1 MKPQKP
7 LVALCPI
14 GKFVFSNEEA
24 IRHKKL
30 IQQKLRDLGIEFVD
44 LDDVLEDG
52 LVKDQ
57 RHVAAA
63 VEFFQSKN
71 VGALFMPHGNFGTE
85 GAVGMIA
92 KHLNVPTL
100 IWGPRD
106 SMPLADGSRSRDSL
120 CGLFASSKVLHKL
133 GIPFTYIENCF
144 VDDVQFIEG
153 IDTFVRAAAVAK
165 LFKKGM
171 RIGQIGQRIDFFWS
185 TIISESELLEQFNIQ
200 VIPIDLVEVIQS
212 AKSRANENQ
221 AAYDQEI
228 ARLRGTFVI
237 EGFDEDETPLINIL
251 AARDEIL
258 ELAETHTL
266 DGIAFQPF
274 PSFVKAMGAYG
285 NLMASDVSELYA
297 FGNETD
303 IHGTISCLMTQA
315 ADLNMN
321 PSFLAEF
328 TNRHPENDNGVLL
341 WHGSA
346 PLSMSHPDEQV
357 KIGKHW
363 IFPSPVSGMVHQ
375 RLKDGPL
382 TLARFDGDRG
392 EYKPAV
398 GEGHS
403 TEGPATQNSYLWAE
417 VNDWPAWERT
427 LMEGPF
433 IHHVAMSYGH
443 HSKALVEACKYIPGL
458 DPVPL
463 P

>member
-1 MKPQKP
+1 MTPKKP

-14 GKFVFSNEEA
+14 GKFVFSNA
-24 IRHKKL
+24 DAVRHKAL
-30 IQQKLRDLGIEFVD
+30 IQQKLRACGVEFVD
-44 LDDVLEDG
+44 LDGVLEDG

-57 RHVAAA
+57 KHVEVA
-63 VEFFQSKN
+63 VDFFKSKN
-71 VGALFMPHGNFGTE
+71 VDALFMPHCNFGTE

-92 KHLNVPTL
+92 KHLNLPTL

-106 SMPLADGSRSRDSL
+106 GAPLADGSRLRDSL
-120 CGLFASSKVLHKL
+120 CGLFASTKVLHKL
-133 GIPFTYIENCF
+133 NIPFTYIENCS
-144 VDDVQFIEG
+144 VDDAKFVEG
-153 IDTFVRAAAVAK
+153 LDTFVRAAAVAK
-165 LFKKGM
+165 LFRKGM
-171 RIGQIGQRIDFFWS
+171 KIGQVGLRIDFFWS
-185 TIISESELLEQFNIQ
+185 TIINESELLEKFNVQ
-200 VIPIDLVEVIQS
+200 VVPIDLVEFINA
-212 AKSRANENQ
+212 AKSRSKANR
-221 AAYDQEI
+221 AAYQKE
-228 ARLRGTFVI
+228 AMRLREKFVV
-237 EGFDEDETPLINIL
+237 EGFDKNEEPLLNIL
-251 AARDEIL
+251 AARDEML
-258 ELAETHTL
+258 ETAAARGL

-274 PSFVKAMGAYG
+274 PSFMNSMEAYG
-285 NLMASDVSELYA
+285 NFMASEVSESYA

-346 PLSMSHPDEQV
+346 PFSMLHPDEQAR
-357 KIGKHW
+357 IGHHW
-363 IFPSPVSGMVHQ
+363 IFPSPVSGMVHM

-382 TLARFDGDRG
+382 TMARFDGDRG
-392 EYKPAV
+392 EYKLAV

-403 TEGPATQNSYLWAE
+403 TDGPKTQNSYLWAE

-443 HSKALVEACKYIPGL
+443 YSKALIEACKYIPGL
-458 DPVPL
+458 DPVVL
-463 P
+463 G

>member
-1 MKPQKP
+1 MNPKKP
-7 LVALCPI
+7 LIALCPI
-14 GKFVFSNEEA
+14 GKFVFSNEDA
-24 IRHKKL
+24 IRQKEL
-30 IQQKLRDLGIEFVD
+30 IQQKLRACGVEFVD
-44 LDDVLEDG
+44 LDGVLDDG

-57 RHVAAA
+57 KHVEAA
-63 VEFFQSKN
+63 VDFFKSKN
-71 VGALFMPHGNFGTE
+71 VDALFMPHCNFGTE

-92 KHLNVPTL
+92 KHLNLPTL

-106 SMPLADGSRSRDSL
+106 GAPLADGSRLRDSL
-120 CGLFASSKVLHKL
+120 CGLFASTKVLHKL
-133 GIPFTYIENCF
+133 NIPFTYIENCSVDEAQF
-144 VDDVQFIEG
+144 VDG
-153 IDTFVRAAAVAK
+153 LDTFVRAAAVAK
-165 LFKKGM
+165 LFRKGM
-171 RIGQIGQRIDFFWS
+171 RIGQVGQRIDFFWT
-185 TIISESELLEQFNIQ
+185 TIINESELLEKFNVQ
-200 VIPIDLVEVIQS
+200 VIPIDLVDVIDA
-212 AKSRANENQ
+212 AKARAKENRV
-221 AAYDQEI
+221 AYEEEI
-228 ARLRGTFVI
+228 SRLREKMEI
-237 EGFDEDETPLINIL
+237 EGFDEDEAPFINIL
-251 AARDEIL
+251 AARDVIL
-258 ELAETHTL
+258 ELAEKHAL
-266 DGIAFQPF
+266 DGVAFQPF
-274 PSFVKAMGAYG
+274 PSFMNAMEAYG
-285 NLMASDVSELYA
+285 NFMGSEVSESYA

-328 TNRHPENDNGVLL
+328 TIRHPENDNGVLL

-346 PLSMSHPDEQV
+346 PLSMLHPDEQAR
-357 KIGKHW
+357 IGHHW

-392 EYKPAV
+392 EYKLAV

-403 TEGPATQNSYLWAE
+403 IDGPKTLNSYLWAE

-443 HSKALVEACKYIPGL
+443 YSKALVEACKYIPGL
-458 DPVPL
+458 APVRL